1 MKVYYLNHEKFQS
14 GDTITALQCAFDL
27 AKNDK
32 SIDTITLLV
41 YQQNQYVPFL
51 YELGFKPMHYKNHIA
66 LIEGYQVQIHTV
78 KTYHPS
84 YQFACHPQSE
94 ILVAVGVP
102 PKHLEKFE
110 DYSNIKYWVFVPWL
124 MDESREWLSIFEA
137 EDIETGQTKIP
148 PAAADAR
155 IVEAIKWLNNTS
167 YPNEG
172 YHNPLDEDRLHQ
184 VANAIKRYKVPFN
197 YASTV
202 YSALHQGQ
210 IPSAARNTAEAFLR
224 AQTRAFNVQYGSYDF
239 SFLKSLS

>member
-51 YELGFKPMHYKNHIA
+51 NELGFKPMHYKNHIA

-167 YPNEG
+167 YRFIVRCIKAK
-172 YHNPLDEDRLHQ
+172 YLRQHAIRLTLFYGRRRGHSMCNT
-184 VANAIKRYKVPFN
+184 VLTTL
-197 YASTV
+197 ASLNH
-202 YSALHQGQ
+202 YPRL
-210 IPSAARNTAEAFLR
+210 
-224 AQTRAFNVQYGSYDF
+224 
-239 SFLKSLS
+239 